1 MPSEKA
7 FAYKMKYEAMRRT
20 VKKKKLHPEDEYSN
34 SLIGKRTVEI
44 LSEEGFD
51 SPKQIQRY
59 LKIADMIPEMLEKL
73 DYGLI
78 SFHPAFEIAFLK
90 PNEQRMLLDAM
101 DYAQS
106 APSVSQ
112 AQRIK
117 NEESAMDIEIYKIC
131 SFQGHPFKV
140 VDDDKMLEL
149 VESIKANGVL
159 SPVLIRPCGNDL
171 YEMISGHRRLHAAK
185 LAGLTAIPS
194 IIREMTDDEAT
205 IAMVDAN
212 IQREELLPSEKA
224 WAFKMKMEAMKN
236 QGSRSDLSSD
246 PTSTQIGWKSETAV
260 LIGEQVGESKNQ
272 VRRYIRLTEL
282 IPELLDLV
290 DAKRLNFTVAVDVS
304 YIDKEIQGWL
314 NECLT
319 RGC

>member
-1 MPSEKA
+1 
-7 FAYKMKYEAMRRT
+7 MKRLRPGEM
-20 VKKKKLHPEDEYSN
+20 VQIK
-34 SLIGKRTVEI
+34 TVE
-44 LSEEGFD
+44 E
-51 SPKQIQRY
+51 
-59 LKIADMIPEMLEKL
+59 
-73 DYGLI
+73 
-78 SFHPAFEIAFLK
+78 
-90 PNEQRMLLDAM
+90 LLG
-101 DYAQS
+101 
-106 APSVSQ
+106 VV
-112 AQRIK
+112 
-117 NEESAMDIEIYKIC
+117 NEESAMDIEIYKIR

-224 WAFKMKMEAMKN
+224 WAYKMKLEAMKRTAGRPSEN
-236 QGSRSDLSSD
+236 NSGQNDQNLKGTVSRDIL
-246 PTSTQIGWKSETAV
+246 A
-260 LIGEQVGESKNQ
+260 EQVGESSKQ
-272 VRRYIRLTEL
+272 IQRYIRLTEL

-314 NECLT
+314 NEYIHDNGPVKANQIAALREAIAT
-319 RGC
+319 GPMTQMKMIMILNDNQPGKKTSGKFTIPDKKLREYFPKEYSTDEMRSVIFALLDRWKNGAENVEI